1 MPRVFLEPGLAKVF
15 QFPNF
20 QAPSTRNG
28 LTNLAIHDIYRD
40 QDEANQLQNAVPQGS
55 AVNLGPKQRL
65 GDLLPAL
72 NGILNTFELPQLPQ
86 DALDTDILAGPTK
99 WTYGK
104 QNGYVGKSWLVLTW
118 LSLMGQHLPH
128 QKVSTSTEHIN
139 ISTYSRFY
147 GNSTTPQACCEVATS
162 PTRTRTFHWSSIWW
176 YLFQASAWPFDLG
189 RSEMRFGAGG
199 THRCRGAHHGF
210 TEAALRHW
218 SGGSRGH
225 WGGTVGLGEDPNWGK
240 EKTRDSMVFHFDAAG
255 SSFQVWCLPEV
266 RGVSISKSQ
275 LARWGKP
282 WPCWD
287 FFMAWN
293 FNSCRCHCDP

>member
-147 GNSTTPQACCEVATS
+147 GNSTAPQACCEVATS

-176 YLFQASAWPFDLG
+176 YLFQASAWPLAGLKCVLVRVAPTGAEEPTMDLRKLPLG
-189 RSEMRFGAGG
+189 IEVADP
-199 THRCRGAHHGF
+199 
-210 TEAALRHW
+210 EAT
-218 SGGSRGH
+218 G
-225 WGGTVGLGEDPNWGK
+225 GGTVGLGEDPNWGK

-255 SSFQVWCLPEV
+255 SSFQVWCSPEV
-266 RGVSISKSQ
+266 RGVWISKSQ